1 MTYGT
6 PTVLPDAEL
15 AIIQFLRAQTA
26 VTALVPASRITTT
39 LPPKA
44 VYPAIT
50 VKRTGGLP
58 IHFARVDEAAIQVDC
73 WDDYGKRYECQQV
86 ARTVRAAILAIYG
99 DQVDEANLV
108 SASEEV
114 GPQWLPDTV
123 TTPPLSRFV
132 ARFQVRLHP

>member
-1 MTYGT
+1 MAY
-6 PTVLPDAEL
+6 PITVLPDAEL
-15 AIIQFLRAQTA
+15 AIIQYLRARSE

-44 VYPAIT
+44 VFPAVT
-50 VKRTGGLP
+50 VKRIGGTAL
-58 IHFARVDEAAIQVDC
+58 HWARVDEVAVQVDV
-73 WDDYGKRYECQQV
+73 WHDYAKRGECQDL

-99 DQVDEANLV
+99 DQVAEANLV

-123 TTPPLSRFV
+123 TVPPLSRFV
-132 ARFQVRLHP
+132 GRFQVRLHI